1 MILIADSG
9 GSKID
14 WRLVKKDGTIG
25 QANSPGFNP
34 YYQSVDDLVRSVNE
48 TLLPQTTNAGEAVEK
63 IFYYG
68 AGVSSEKNQEIV
80 RKTLAKFFPQADIE
94 IGWDLLAAARALCG
108 REPGIACI
116 IGTGSNSCLYNG
128 QNIIGNVANLG
139 WILADEGSGA
149 NIGKKF
155 LVDYLR
161 EQMPEKLAEQFRARF
176 PFSREEFLEK
186 IYQQEKPSAFLGS
199 FTKFI
204 FQHLKEPYC
213 YKLVYDSFSEFY
225 ENNVMKYPDY
235 HNLKVHFTGS
245 VAFYFSNILRQ
256 VANDKGITVK
266 NILEGPI
273 AGLTLYHSQQ
283 NLQS

>member
-34 YYQSVDDLVRSVNE
+34 YYQSVDDLVRSVND
-48 TLLPQTTNAGEAVEK
+48 TLLPQTANAGEAVEK